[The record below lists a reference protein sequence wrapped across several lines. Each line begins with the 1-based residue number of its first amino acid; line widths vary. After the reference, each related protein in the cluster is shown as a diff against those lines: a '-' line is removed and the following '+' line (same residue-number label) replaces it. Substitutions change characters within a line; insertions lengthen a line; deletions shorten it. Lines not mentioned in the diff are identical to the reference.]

1 MGFAIVLIISVTVI
15 IGTLCFLCNRNCER
29 AEKER
34 WKRDENA
41 RETLSENEETN
52 ETSMTIQETQ

>member
-41 RETLSENEETN
+41 RETRSENEE
-52 ETSMTIQETQ
+52 